1 MAKIQL
7 MTLDCSRVEYEHG
20 NKEDKKTGRVKIDKN
35 SIDLN
40 EQSLRKHR
48 ERLAKQQIEEA
59 IPIDITDKFK
69 NI

>member
-1 MAKIQL
+1 

-20 NKEDKKTGRVKIDKN
+20 NKEDKNTGGVKIDKN

>member
-7 MTLDCSRVEYEHG
+7 MTLDCSRGEYEHG
-20 NKEDKKTGRVKIDKN
+20 NKEDKKTGGAKIDKN

>member
-20 NKEDKKTGRVKIDKN
+20 NKEDKKTGGVKIDKN

>member
-1 MAKIQL
+1 

-20 NKEDKKTGRVKIDKN
+20 NKEDKKTGVVKIDKN

>member
-1 MAKIQL
+1 

-20 NKEDKKTGRVKIDKN
+20 NKEDKKTGGVKIDKN

-48 ERLAKQQIEEA
+48 ERLAEQQIEEA

>member
-1 MAKIQL
+1 

-20 NKEDKKTGRVKIDKN
+20 NKEDKKKCGVKIDKN

>member
-7 MTLDCSRVEYEHG
+7 ITLDCSRVEYEHG

>member
-7 MTLDCSRVEYEHG
+7 ITLDCSRVEYEHG
-20 NKEDKKTGRVKIDKN
+20 NKEDKKTGGVKIDKN

>member
-20 NKEDKKTGRVKIDKN
+20 NKEDKKTGGVKIDKN

-40 EQSLRKHR
+40 EQSLIKHR

>member
-1 MAKIQL
+1 

-20 NKEDKKTGRVKIDKN
+20 NKEDKKAGGVKIDKN